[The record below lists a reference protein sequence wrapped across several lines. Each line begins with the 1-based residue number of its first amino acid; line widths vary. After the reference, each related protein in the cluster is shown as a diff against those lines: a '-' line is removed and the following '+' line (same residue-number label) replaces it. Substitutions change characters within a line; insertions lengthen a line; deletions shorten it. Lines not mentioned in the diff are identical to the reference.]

1 MSSENDGAIIILS
14 SPSGAG
20 KTTLVKKLSSI
31 ENFEISISYTTRI
44 PRLNEVNGKD
54 YYFINTEDFNELIK
68 KNELL
73 EYAEVFN
80 NFYGSSKNKV
90 IDNLKLGK
98 NVVFDI
104 DWQGTKQIKEKNL
117 NYKLISIFILPP
129 SKKTLINR
137 LSERENNDEKIINQ
151 RMKKFEIDVKHW
163 VDYDFVVINDD
174 LETCFLELKEII
186 TKILNNKLFQF
197 DNKKIQNHVE
207 KLLSWFSYSLQI
219 L

>member
-54 YYFINTEDFNELIK
+54 YYFVNTNDFNDLIK

-73 EYAEVFN
+73 EYAEVFS
-80 NFYGSSKNKV
+80 NFYGSSKKKV
-90 IDNLKLGK
+90 IDNLKFGK
-98 NVVFDI
+98 NVIFDI
-104 DWQGTKQIKEKNL
+104 DWQGTKQIKEKKL
-117 NYKLISIFILPP
+117 NFKLISIFILPP

-137 LSERENNDEKIINQ
+137 LSERENNNENVINE
-151 RMKKFEIDVKHW
+151 RMKKFETDVKHW

-174 LETCFLELKEII
+174 LETCFNELKNII
-186 TKILNNKLFQF
+186 TKILNNQLFKI

-207 KLLSWFSYSLQI
+207 NLLS
-219 L
+219 

>member
-20 KTTLVKKLSSI
+20 KTTLVKKLITI

-44 PRLNEVNGKD
+44 PRLNEKNGKD
-54 YYFINTEDFNELIK
+54 YYFINTKDFSELIK

-73 EYAEVFN
+73 EYAEVFS
-80 NFYGSSKNKV
+80 NFYGSSKKKV
-90 IDNLKLGK
+90 IQNLKLGK

-117 NYKLISIFILPP
+117 SYKLISIFILPP
-129 SKKTLINR
+129 PKKTLVNR

-163 VDYDFVVINDD
+163 IDYDFVVINDD
-174 LETCFLELKEII
+174 LETCFNEVKDII
-186 TKILNNKLFQF
+186 TKVLNNKFFEF
-197 DNKKIQNHVE
+197 DNKKIQNHVDI
-207 KLLSWFSYSLQI
+207 LLS
-219 L
+219 

>member
-20 KTTLVKKLSSI
+20 KTTLVKKLITI

-44 PRLNEVNGKD
+44 PRLNEINGKD
-54 YYFINTEDFNELIK
+54 YYFINTKDFNELIK

-73 EYAEVFN
+73 EYAEVFS
-80 NFYGSSKNKV
+80 NFYGSSKKKV
-90 IDNLKLGK
+90 FDNLNLGK

-104 DWQGTKQIKEKNL
+104 DWQGTKQIKEKKL

-129 SKKTLINR
+129 SKKTLVNR
-137 LSERENNDEKIINQ
+137 LSEREKNDEKIINQ
-151 RMKKFEIDVKHW
+151 RMEKFEIDVKHW

-174 LETCFLELKEII
+174 LETCFNEIKNII
-186 TKILNNKLFQF
+186 TKILNNQLFKF
-197 DNKKIQNHVE
+197 DNKKIKNHVE
-207 KLLSWFSYSLQI
+207 TLLN
-219 L
+219 

>member
-207 KLLSWFSYSLQI
+207 KLLS
-219 L
+219 

>member
-44 PRLNEVNGKD
+44 PRINEVNGKD
-54 YYFINTEDFNELIK
+54 YYFVNTNDFNDLIK

-73 EYAEVFN
+73 EYAEVFS
-80 NFYGSSKNKV
+80 NFYGSSKKKV
-90 IDNLKLGK
+90 IDNLKFGK
-98 NVVFDI
+98 NVIFDI
-104 DWQGTKQIKEKNL
+104 DWQGTKQIKEKKL
-117 NYKLISIFILPP
+117 NFKLISIFILPP

-137 LSERENNDEKIINQ
+137 LSERENNNENVINE
-151 RMKKFEIDVKHW
+151 RMKKFETDVKHW

-174 LETCFLELKEII
+174 LETCFNELKNII
-186 TKILNNKLFQF
+186 TKILNNQLFKI

-207 KLLSWFSYSLQI
+207 NLLS
-219 L
+219 

>member
-20 KTTLVKKLSSI
+20 KTTLVKKLSSL

-44 PRLNEVNGKD
+44 PRLNEVNGND
-54 YYFINTEDFNELIK
+54 YYFINNKDFNELIK

-98 NVVFDI
+98 NVIFDI

-117 NYKLISIFILPP
+117 NFKLISIFILPP
-129 SKKTLINR
+129 SKKTLVNR
-137 LSERENNDEKIINQ
+137 LSERENNDENVINQ
-151 RMKKFEIDVKHW
+151 RMKKFETDVKHW

-174 LETCFLELKEII
+174 LETCFNELKDII
-186 TKILNNKLFQF
+186 TKNLNKKLFKVN
-197 DNKKIQNHVE
+197 DKKIENHVK
-207 KLLSWFSYSLQI
+207 KLLT
-219 L
+219 

>member
-20 KTTLVKKLSSI
+20 KTTLVKKLITI

-44 PRLNEVNGKD
+44 PRLNEINGKD
-54 YYFINTEDFNELIK
+54 YYFINTKDFSELIK

-73 EYAEVFN
+73 EYAQVFS
-80 NFYGSSKNKV
+80 NFYGSSKKKV
-90 IDNLKLGK
+90 IDNLNLGK

-129 SKKTLINR
+129 SKKTLVNR
-137 LSERENNDEKIINQ
+137 LSEREKNDEKIINQ
-151 RMKKFEIDVKHW
+151 RMEKFEIDVKHW

-174 LETCFLELKEII
+174 LETCFNEIKDII
-186 TKILNNKLFQF
+186 TKILNNKLFEF
-197 DNKKIQNHVE
+197 DNKKIKNHVE
-207 KLLSWFSYSLQI
+207 SLLN
-219 L
+219 

>member
-44 PRLNEVNGKD
+44 PRLNEENGKD
-54 YYFINTEDFNELIK
+54 YYFINTKDFNELIR

-73 EYAEVFN
+73 EYAQVFS
-80 NFYGSSKNKV
+80 NFYGSSKKKV
-90 IDNLKLGK
+90 IQNLKLGK

-117 NYKLISIFILPP
+117 SYKLISIFILPP
-129 SKKTLINR
+129 SKKTLVNR

-163 VDYDFVVINDD
+163 IDYDFVVINDD
-174 LETCFLELKEII
+174 LETCFNEVKDII
-186 TKILNNKLFQF
+186 TKVLNNKFFEF
-197 DNKKIQNHVE
+197 DNKKIQNHVDI
-207 KLLSWFSYSLQI
+207 LLS
-219 L
+219 

>member
-44 PRLNEVNGKD
+44 PRLNEVNGRD
-54 YYFINTEDFNELIK
+54 YYFINTNDFNQLIK

-80 NFYGSSKNKV
+80 NFYGSSKKKV

-117 NYKLISIFILPP
+117 NFKLISIFILPP
-129 SKKTLINR
+129 SKKTLLNR
-137 LSERENNDEKIINQ
+137 LSERENNDEKIINE

-174 LETCFLELKEII
+174 LDTCYNELRDII
-186 TKILNNKLFQF
+186 RKVLNNKILEI
-197 DNKKIQNHVE
+197 DKKKFQNHVE
-207 KLLSWFSYSLQI
+207 SLLS
-219 L
+219 

>member
-20 KTTLVKKLSSI
+20 KTTLVKKLITI

-44 PRLNEVNGKD
+44 PRLNEKNGKD
-54 YYFINTEDFNELIK
+54 YYFINTKDFSELIK

-80 NFYGSSKNKV
+80 NFYGSSKKKV
-90 IDNLKLGK
+90 IDNLNLGK

-129 SKKTLINR
+129 SKKTLVNR
-137 LSERENNDEKIINQ
+137 LSEREKNDEKIINQ
-151 RMKKFEIDVKHW
+151 RMEKFEIDVKHW

-174 LETCFLELKEII
+174 LETCFNEIKDII
-186 TKILNNKLFQF
+186 TKILNNQSFEF
-197 DNKKIQNHVE
+197 DNKKIKNHVE
-207 KLLSWFSYSLQI
+207 SLLN
-219 L
+219 

>member
-54 YYFINTEDFNELIK
+54 YYFININDFNKLIK

-80 NFYGSSKNKV
+80 NFYGSSKKKV

-117 NYKLISIFILPP
+117 NFKLISIFILPP
-129 SKKTLINR
+129 SKKTLLNR
-137 LSERENNDEKIINQ
+137 LSERENNDEKIINE

-174 LETCFLELKEII
+174 LDTCYNELRDII
-186 TKILNNKLFQF
+186 RKVLNNKILEI
-197 DNKKIQNHVE
+197 DKKKFQNHVE
-207 KLLSWFSYSLQI
+207 SLLS
-219 L
+219 

>member
-20 KTTLVKKLSSI
+20 KTTLVKKLITI

-44 PRLNEVNGKD
+44 PRLNEKNGKD
-54 YYFINTEDFNELIK
+54 YYFINTKDFSELIK

-73 EYAEVFN
+73 EYAEVFS
-80 NFYGSSKNKV
+80 NFYGSSKKKV
-90 IDNLKLGK
+90 IDNLNLGK

-129 SKKTLINR
+129 SKKTLVNR
-137 LSERENNDEKIINQ
+137 LSEREKNDEKIINQ
-151 RMKKFEIDVKHW
+151 RMEKFEIDVKHW

-174 LETCFLELKEII
+174 LETCFNEIKDII
-186 TKILNNKLFQF
+186 TKILNNKLFEF
-197 DNKKIQNHVE
+197 DNKKIKNHVE
-207 KLLSWFSYSLQI
+207 SLLN
-219 L
+219 